1 MISLLK
7 RIFPVVSSFGLI
19 VSASAQITY
28 SNHIRQWQT
37 PSGVNWDATST
48 VTQTGTQLSALAIN
62 PGGARFDLWT
72 IRTVPT
78 PAIEYLL
85 ATTYVGTYIP
95 VATVVID
102 TEDPYGKNL
111 TVTGPV
117 PANSPGMR
125 RRTRADRG
133 FTVYVTVEGI
143 LSGATDPVTS
153 KSLKLLRHVQSYGLT
168 GDGSG
173 IDRTQA
179 TLQTQSF
186 ISVNGTQTLP
196 FGANAIPGANRAL
209 VRGEERFSVFSLAD
223 SLVPETQIASDYIQ
237 VWPVA
242 SGSFTGIASGQVI
255 KSSMP
260 ALSYNYTN
268 IYPGSNMY
276 LQAYQGNAALG
287 TTGIVVPGSVK
298 TCPSDSAPVNASDSW
313 DTYDRTGIFTDGVW
327 TIELID
333 STVFGD
339 RRLQFVTF
347 TVDRSIKVNGSITT
361 IE

>member
-1 MISLLK
+1 MNSIIK
-7 RIFPVVSSFGLI
+7 RFLPLTLSFGMVI
-19 VSASAQITY
+19 CASAQVTY
-28 SNHIRQWQT
+28 VNYIRQWQM
-37 PSGVNWDATST
+37 PSDVQWDASST
-48 VTQTGTQLSALAIN
+48 ITQTGSQLSALAIN

-72 IRTVPT
+72 FRTVPT
-78 PAIEYLL
+78 PLVEYLL

-102 TEDPYGKNL
+102 TEDPYGKDL
-111 TVTGPV
+111 SVTGPI

-125 RRTRADRG
+125 RRTRADRP
-133 FTVYVTVEGI
+133 FTVYVTVAGI
-143 LSGATDPVTS
+143 RSGASDPVPS
-153 KSLKLLRHVQSYGLT
+153 KSVKFFRHVQSYGLT
-168 GDGSG
+168 GDGSN
-173 IDRTQA
+173 IDRAQA
-179 TLQTQSF
+179 TLQTQSS
-186 ISVNGTQTLP
+186 ITANGTQTLP
-196 FGANAIPGANRAL
+196 FTGNAISGSNRAL

-223 SLVPETQIASDYIQ
+223 YQAPETQIASDYIQ

-255 KSSMP
+255 KGGMP
-260 ALSYNYTN
+260 ALSYTYTN

-276 LQAYQGNAALG
+276 LQAYQGNAVLG
-287 TTGIVVPGSVK
+287 TTGIVVPGSMR
-298 TCPSDSAPVNASDSW
+298 TCSSEAAPLNASDSW

-333 STVFGD
+333 ATVFGD